1 MHHAIECQHF
11 SSPHLQVGGR
21 KRSPLGQL
29 LRITRGGALLRLGQH
44 ELLLTAGNSFWLCA
58 DALAAFSP
66 LAGCHYDLLTCS
78 PRVAQPAQAG
88 WLHPTPLLDALFD
101 SLTQWQRPRDWQGAY
116 GYRLQVMLDEL
127 QACPLAQHGDQMLQ
141 GAWRALAGQQTG
153 SDAAWQ
159 ACLSQRGMTD
169 VGLAADALSA
179 QWQLL
184 QAVRLLK
191 SGSKREL
198 VIAKLGYRDEETLAL
213 ACQHWL
219 GASLDQQVPA

>member
-21 KRSPLGQL
+21 KRAPLGQL

-127 QACPLAQHGDQMLQ
+127 LACPLAQHGDQMLQ

-169 VGLAADALSA
+169 PGLTADALSA

-191 SGSKREL
+191 SGSKREQ
-198 VIAKLGYRDEETLAL
+198 VIAKLGYRDEEALAL

>member
-21 KRSPLGQL
+21 KRAPLGQL

-44 ELLLTAGNSFWLCA
+44 ELLLTAGNSFWLCI

-141 GAWRALAGQQTG
+141 GTWRALAGQQTG

-169 VGLAADALSA
+169 PGIAVDALSA

-191 SGSKREL
+191 SGSKREQ
-198 VIAKLGYRDEETLAL
+198 VVAKLGYRDEEALAQ

>member
-21 KRSPLGQL
+21 KRAPLGQL

-44 ELLLTAGNSFWLCA
+44 ELLLTAGNNFWLCA

-66 LAGCHYDLLTCS
+66 LAGCYYDLLTCS

-88 WLHPTPLLDALFD
+88 WLHPTQLLDALFD

-141 GAWRALAGQQTG
+141 GAWRALAGQQMG

-169 VGLAADALSA
+169 PGLAADALSA

-191 SGSKREL
+191 SGSKREQ
-198 VIAKLGYRDEETLAL
+198 VVAKLGYRDEEALAL

>member
-21 KRSPLGQL
+21 KRAPLGQL

-88 WLHPTPLLDALFD
+88 WLHPTQLLDALFD

-116 GYRLQVMLDEL
+116 GYSLQVMLDEL

-169 VGLAADALSA
+169 QGLAADALSA

-191 SGSKREL
+191 SGSKREQ
-198 VIAKLGYRDEETLAL
+198 VIAKLGYRDEDALAQ

>member
-21 KRSPLGQL
+21 KRAPLGQL

-44 ELLLTAGNSFWLCA
+44 ELLLTAGNSFWLCI

-101 SLTQWQRPRDWQGAY
+101 SLAQWQRPRDWQGAY

-127 QACPLAQHGDQMLQ
+127 PACPLAQHGDQMLQ

-169 VGLAADALSA
+169 PGLAADALSA

-184 QAVRLLK
+184 QAARLLK
-191 SGSKREL
+191 SGSKREQ
-198 VIAKLGYRDEETLAL
+198 VIAKLGYRDEEALAQ

>member
-21 KRSPLGQL
+21 KRAPLGQL

-88 WLHPTPLLDALFD
+88 WLHPTQLLDALFD
-101 SLTQWQRPRDWQGAY
+101 SLTQWQRPLDWQGAY

-169 VGLAADALSA
+169 AGLAADALSA

-198 VIAKLGYRDEETLAL
+198 VIAKLGYRDEDALAL

>member
-1 MHHAIECQHF
+1 
-11 SSPHLQVGGR
+11 
-21 KRSPLGQL
+21 
-29 LRITRGGALLRLGQH
+29 
-44 ELLLTAGNSFWLCA
+44 
-58 DALAAFSP
+58 
-66 LAGCHYDLLTCS
+66 
-78 PRVAQPAQAG
+78 
-88 WLHPTPLLDALFD
+88 
-101 SLTQWQRPRDWQGAY
+101 
-116 GYRLQVMLDEL
+116 MLDEL
-127 QACPLAQHGDQMLQ
+127 LACPLAQHGDQMLQ

-169 VGLAADALSA
+169 PGLAADALSA

-198 VIAKLGYRDEETLAL
+198 VIAKLGYRDEDALAL

>member
-21 KRSPLGQL
+21 KRAPLGQL
-29 LRITRGGALLRLGQH
+29 LRITRGGVLLRLGQH

-101 SLTQWQRPRDWQGAY
+101 SLAQWQRPRDWQGVY

-141 GAWRALAGQQTG
+141 GAWRALAGQQMG

-169 VGLAADALSA
+169 PGLAADALSA

-198 VIAKLGYRDEETLAL
+198 VIAKLGYRDEEALAQ